1 MGRVKDVAQD
11 WLSDYGYDLGYDWDN
26 LPKSVNWNTI
36 KDNQITAKEYYGQK
50 NK

>member
-11 WLSDYGYDLGYDWDN
+11 WLSDYGYDLGYDWDT

-36 KDNQITAKEYYGQK
+36 INNKITAKEYYNGK
-50 NK
+50 